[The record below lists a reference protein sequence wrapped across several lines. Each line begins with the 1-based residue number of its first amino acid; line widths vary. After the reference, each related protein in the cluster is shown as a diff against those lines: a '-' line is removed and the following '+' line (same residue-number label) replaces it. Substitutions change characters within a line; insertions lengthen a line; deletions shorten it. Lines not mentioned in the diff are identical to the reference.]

1 MRCKADSRCAMALY
15 SAEHVQPKAHN
26 AFSTASCNGAGAG
39 ACWAWIDRIICEM
52 NVEQYYNIPVG

>member
-26 AFSTASCNGAGAG
+26 AFSTASCNGAGA
-39 ACWAWIDRIICEM
+39 C
-52 NVEQYYNIPVG
+52 